1 MWCPGCMSLRAWE
14 VTGAWI
20 VVALAVDTRWVAG
33 CGVVSL
39 GGWVVFSRVLEPG
52 STLTRN
58 TEFLFSSP
66 APAGRVEAE
75 AEVATVSV
83 PMGSGAVGTTVRSPM
98 SCQVE

>member
-39 GGWVVFSRVLEPG
+39 GGWVVLSQVLEPG
-52 STLTRN
+52 SSLSRN
-58 TEFLFSSP
+58 TAFLFSSP

-75 AEVATVSV
+75 VATGSV
-83 PMGSGAVGTTVRSPM
+83 PVGSGAVGTTVRSPM
-98 SCQVE
+98 PCQVG